1 MTLLELYKLK
11 LDEYKN
17 TGLRE
22 RPWKLL
28 AMLLLSEKDKFNPLE
43 NSQGEFYKKYK
54 TQIDI
59 QIDKVERDFNFTF
72 EDIVE
77 YIEKTVVCDNFEEQR
92 IWFVFADGFEAL
104 NWGLRYKED
113 KTAEEIYAEY
123 YDNDDL
129 KKYYDIIEK
138 TSANDI
144 NITELDKLLNRILAN
159 TNDFYKMICDKL
171 TVEERVFIL
180 KQLENKCCINCTN
193 GSCRVEYDEKV
204 GIDEFGKPQGSECIG
219 WFNAELIGRSKM
231 LRKTDINQ
239 LR

>member
-11 LDEYKN
+11 LYEYKK

-22 RPWKLL
+22 RPCKLL
-28 AMLLLSEKDKFNPLE
+28 AMLLLSEKNKYEPLE

-59 QIDKVERDFNFTF
+59 QIAKVERDFNFTF

-77 YIEKTVVCDNFEEQR
+77 YIEKTVVCDNYEEQR
-92 IWFVFADGFEAL
+92 VWFVFADGFSAL

-129 KKYYDIIEK
+129 IKYYDLEQKAI
-138 TSANDI
+138 ANGV
-144 NITELDKLLNRILAN
+144 NITELDSLLNRILAN
-159 TNDFYKMICDKL
+159 PNNFYKRVCDDL
-171 TVEERVFIL
+171 TAEERVFIL
-180 KQLENKCCINCTN
+180 KHLENKCCMNCINA
-193 GSCRVEYDEKV
+193 GCRVEYDEKV
-204 GIDEFGKPQGSECIG
+204 GVDEFGKLQGSDCAG
-219 WFNAELIGRSKM
+219 WFNAELIGRSKV